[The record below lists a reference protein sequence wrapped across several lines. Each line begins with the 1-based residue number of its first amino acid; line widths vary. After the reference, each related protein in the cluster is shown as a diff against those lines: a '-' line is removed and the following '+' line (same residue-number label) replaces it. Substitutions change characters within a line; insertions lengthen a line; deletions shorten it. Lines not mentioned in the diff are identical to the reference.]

1 MTRRSVFP
9 YLIFALF
16 AVGIAQYAQVAI
28 NALAHGTGVY
38 IWNLDDVDLQAA
50 GPAKYLKD
58 LYILSFALIW
68 PLVIGGRRFPV
79 GTRKLLSVYFAWLIA
94 LACLGLVGFIV
105 QWSPVFFL
113 PSGLRW
119 MILLHTSFGLFL
131 FAGGLKTKGAVQT
144 RLLVMLGALG
154 AFDAYVV
161 MQQFRTRAQLQDV
174 MFSGDRLI
182 GLFGNAAVG
191 GMFALSLGCM
201 ALILDRGA
209 RWTRISV
216 MALAA
221 LIAISSGTRFAMLSI
236 SLLSGVFIWELVDA
250 KLRRNNRMLFL
261 VVAVPMAMCLGAV
274 GYATMVNA
282 VGRGDVIANQ
292 LDAGGRV
299 FNLKIVAQNLMEAQP
314 GELLFGRGLGV
325 GTNTAVKAVS
335 QTGVDPLT
343 YKFNRLIDN
352 TFVTLIFQM
361 GILGCLLFSI
371 GVVTFLW
378 NIRPRR
384 SKKASIRF
392 VVLSL
397 ISIAA
402 CVDSNVLEQF
412 YLMTTLAV
420 AFGDTYWRSLDEPD
434 AVPSQPL
441 AIGLDTA

>member
-1 MTRRSVFP
+1 MTRRRAFP

-28 NALAHGTGVY
+28 DSLAHGTGVY
-38 IWNLDDVDLQAA
+38 IWNLDDAELQGA
-50 GPAKYLKD
+50 GPVKYLKD
-58 LYILSFALIW
+58 LSILSFALIW
-68 PLVIGGRRFPV
+68 PVAMGASRFPA
-79 GTRKLLSVYFAWLIA
+79 GTRKLLSIYFAWLIA
-94 LACLGLVGFIV
+94 LVCLGLVGFV
-105 QWSPVFFL
+105 AQWSPMLFL
-113 PSGLRW
+113 PAGIRW

-131 FAGGLKTKGAVQT
+131 FAGGLKTNGAVQT

-161 MQQFRTRAQLQDV
+161 LQQYRTRAQLQDV
-174 MFSGDRLI
+174 LLSADRLI
-182 GLFGNAAVG
+182 GLFSNAAVA

-209 RWTRISV
+209 RWSRISV

-236 SLLSGVFIWELVDA
+236 SLLSGVFVWEFVDA

-261 VVAVPMAMCLGAV
+261 VIAVPVSLCLVVV

-282 VGRGDVIANQ
+282 VGRGDVITNQ
-292 LDAGGRV
+292 LDAGGRL

-325 GTNTAVKAVS
+325 GTNTAVKSIS
-335 QTGVDPLT
+335 QTGIDPT
-343 YKFNRLIDN
+343 QYRFNELIDN

-361 GILGCLLFSI
+361 GIVGCLLFSI
-371 GVVTFLW
+371 GVAIFLW

-392 VVLSL
+392 VAFLL

-402 CVDSNVLEQF
+402 CMDSNVLEQF

-420 AFGDTYWRSLDEPD
+420 AFGDTYWRSIGEPD
-434 AVPSQPL
+434 AVP
-441 AIGLDTA
+441 A